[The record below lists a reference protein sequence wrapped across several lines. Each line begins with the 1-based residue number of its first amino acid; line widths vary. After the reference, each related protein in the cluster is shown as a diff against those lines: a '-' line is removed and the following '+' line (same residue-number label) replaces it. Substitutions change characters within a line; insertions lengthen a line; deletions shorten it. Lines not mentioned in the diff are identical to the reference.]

1 MYFEYSL
8 NSGLKADKASGSRGN
23 VKQCE
28 CACVFVCEWANSEK
42 GHDMQGVNWT
52 QETIAFHSWNLL
64 IYLQKTEWW
73 ISSVNV
79 GERHFFF
86 FLLSPSNWVRVRKE
100 EALKLCPVSCTEQ
113 QRRKEKKIKNWPSSQ
128 LLLFSCVT
136 ATFTP
141 VWRTFISTIRPTCI
155 LRTAGCRYHVFT
167 CRNISVTH
175 RGDTRLKGSECST
188 ARRKMLTKL
197 SMWQEQRPAVLHC
210 DSVF

>member
-86 FLLSPSNWVRVRKE
+86 PSLSFQLSQSEKRGGFETLPSLLYRAAE
-100 EALKLCPVSCTEQ
+100 EEG
-113 QRRKEKKIKNWPSSQ
+113 KKIKNWPSSQ

-197 SMWQEQRPAVLHC
+197 SMWQEPRPAVLHC